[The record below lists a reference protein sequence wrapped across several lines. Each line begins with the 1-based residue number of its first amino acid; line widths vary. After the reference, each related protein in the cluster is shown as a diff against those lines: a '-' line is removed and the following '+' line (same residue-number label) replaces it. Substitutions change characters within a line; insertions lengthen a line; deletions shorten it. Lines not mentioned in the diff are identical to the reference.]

1 MVLAN
6 GLRAT
11 RTGYFKITL
20 DSARP
25 LARAVTT

>member
-6 GLRAT
+6 GLSAT
-11 RTGYFKITL
+11 RTGYFRITRAL
-20 DSARP
+20 GRP

>member
-6 GLRAT
+6 GLSAA
-11 RTGYFKITL
+11 RTGYFRITRR
-20 DSARP
+20 SGRP